1 MADNREAPQS
11 VEEAGA
17 LLGAAITRYGTG
29 VQASITP
36 PKGMHSSFAAN
47 SPVPSSELMMSLHAL
62 RALLRSA
69 PESIPLVAAPSL
81 LAGVLMKLLGV
92 SSSVASAPPDPNRRS
107 ATPPMLST
115 PLRRLWVDCVVLCH
129 RLGEGLSGNARVN
142 IYGFV
147 RNMISL
153 AGMNPRTAKAAGG
166 VRVAAFEAIA
176 GLFEDPKLS
185 PQLASWAMDV
195 VQLSQRALRS
205 SGNGEPTYR
214 VASINAACAV
224 AVACRQSSMKLRP
237 VEGSACLVLKGAMED
252 KAILEVVKLLKLAAM
267 DKFPEVRSAG
277 GALAGLLAPVLIHTN
292 VRKPHSSN
300 DGAAS
305 SPTMSLEDVM
315 TIAFRNIDDESPE
328 VASGWADALSR
339 CMSTSIE
346 YSKQLSVE
354 NTTRRNV
361 EGDGPSTPETK
372 EALNRRKGIVP
383 VSVCST
389 LPGAM
394 KYLVGHFVKAGGELV
409 ALRAG
414 GTYSTGG
421 RALRLGFA
429 RALVQLLRLQSE
441 LGAIGEGRGAS
452 SKEAILIILTMVGLD
467 METQLNL
474 HDRSTPQAESLDAT
488 SVVPVTP
495 YEAQPVNPLFGQ
507 VPAANPLFGQ
517 LPKKSHCD
525 PGIARMATSR
535 VLREGIV
542 ELASETSQ
550 LSILHDL
557 INLCSTGQKNVTA
570 NQLQVALI
578 EISHLL
584 ATLGEAA
591 GSSIEDLVSA
601 INRCLRHSSHGVRH
615 EAAVAAAAFASVFPC
630 DGRHLVQAAVND
642 IQLEHAELM
651 ALASTKKVEE
661 DTQDTSTP
669 RFLRFGKRAAPP
681 KVVKTDES
689 LKHQYA
695 VHGLSLMV
703 SMVIRDLPALPGG
716 LPDDLLSTVLS
727 VAEILASTLFNDVMT
742 RSNPSAA
749 CTSVRAGFGHLICG
763 ALTTGPAAVAKH
775 IALIFGLWQKTK
787 KPSERGPKFTAG
799 HDLICV
805 DAVLSSIVA
814 FLKHC
819 SELLLSIPDA
829 LSRTSLILE
838 ELLPLFLP
846 GGKLGSSPTNP
857 LAASRWQ
864 SAKASIMEAFSWL
877 PPGSYPMAADSLFS
891 FAASHIQEA
900 VHDGVICSKLQ
911 ALVNKEDALL
921 DAMSFSRAHSTGQ
934 VCGAR
939 DLDEDIILLSSE
951 VAHHSE
957 RESVLYFISPETHQM
972 HPKKRREF
980 RGSQVLGMVAL
991 GEPQKPP
998 TPLHAVGTWRAPID
1012 PSCSSKVR
1020 LVDAAIQAFSATFG
1034 LKSGKEQQEAMQ
1046 MLDFLVPS
1054 IYTQANR
1061 ATMGV
1066 STSLAEQDRRA
1077 KVRCGVFV
1085 IDSYAP

>member
-1 MADNREAPQS
+1 
-11 VEEAGA
+11 
-17 LLGAAITRYGTG
+17 
-29 VQASITP
+29 
-36 PKGMHSSFAAN
+36 
-47 SPVPSSELMMSLHAL
+47 MSLHAL

-92 SSSVASAPPDPNRRS
+92 SSSIASAPVDPNRRT

-129 RLGEGLSGNARVN
+129 RLGEGLSGNTRVN

-166 VRVAAFEAIA
+166 VRVAALEAMA

-185 PQLASWAMDV
+185 PQLASWGMDV
-195 VQLSQRALRS
+195 IQLSQRALRS

-214 VASINAACAV
+214 VASIHAACAV

-252 KAILEVVKLLKLAAM
+252 KAILEVVKLLRLAAM
-267 DKFPEVRSAG
+267 DKFPEVRSA
-277 GALAGLLAPVLIHTN
+277 AASLAGLLAPVLIHTSIK
-292 VRKPHSSN
+292 KPHSSN
-300 DGAAS
+300 EGAAS

-315 TIAFRNIDDESPE
+315 TISFKNIDDECPE

-346 YSKQLSVE
+346 YSQQLSAE
-354 NTTRRNV
+354 STTRRDV
-361 EGDGPSTPETK
+361 EGDGPSNPQTK
-372 EALNRRKGIVP
+372 EPSIRRKGIVP
-383 VSVCST
+383 LAACST
-389 LPGAM
+389 LPGAI

-414 GTYSTGG
+414 GTFSTGG
-421 RALRLGFA
+421 RALRLGFSRTLA
-429 RALVQLLRLQSE
+429 QFLRLQTE
-441 LGAIGEGRGAS
+441 LGSLGEGRGAS
-452 SKEAILIILTMVGLD
+452 VKEVLLIILAMVGSD
-467 METQLNL
+467 MEKQLQL

-488 SVVPVTP
+488 SVVPVSSKDTQAVNP
-495 YEAQPVNPLFGQ
+495 LFSQVPATNPLFGQ
-507 VPAANPLFGQ
+507 VP
-517 LPKKSHCD
+517 KKSHAD

-535 VLREGIV
+535 VIREGIV

-550 LSILHDL
+550 LSTLHDL
-557 INLCSTGQKNVTA
+557 TNLCGEGAKNVTP

-591 GSSIEDLVSA
+591 ASSVDDVVPA
-601 INRCLRHSSHGVRH
+601 MKRCLRHESHGVRH
-615 EAAVAAAAFASVFPC
+615 EAAVTAAAFTSVFPSH
-630 DGRHLVQAAVND
+630 GRLLVQAAVND

-661 DTQDTSTP
+661 DKQDISAP
-669 RFLRFGKRAAPP
+669 RFLRFGKRAATP
-681 KVVKTDES
+681 KVVKKDES

-716 LPDDLLSTVLS
+716 LPDELLNTVLS
-727 VAEILASTLFNDVMT
+727 VAEILASTLFNDIMT
-742 RSNPSAA
+742 RANPSAA
-749 CTSVRAGFGHLICG
+749 CTSVRAGFAHLICG
-763 ALTTGPAAVAKH
+763 ALTTGPGAITKH
-775 IALIFGLWQKTK
+775 IALIFGLWQKANKTTD
-787 KPSERGPKFTAG
+787 RGPNFTSG
-799 HDLICV
+799 HELICV
-805 DAVLSSIVA
+805 DAMLSSIVA

-829 LSRTSLILE
+829 LSKTSLILE
-838 ELLPLFLP
+838 DLLPLCLSD
-846 GGKLGSSPTNP
+846 GKLGASPMNP

-891 FAASHIQEA
+891 FAASHIQDA
-900 VHDGVICSKLQ
+900 VQSGVTCSILH
-911 ALVNKEDALL
+911 ALVNKEDTLL
-921 DAMSFSRAHSTGQ
+921 DAMSFSRASATGQ

-939 DLDEDIILLSSE
+939 DLEEDIILRTSE

-972 HPKKRREF
+972 HKEKVRKFRR
-980 RGSQVLGMVAL
+980 SQVLGMSAL
-991 GEPQKPP
+991 REPRKPP
-998 TPLHAVGTWRAPID
+998 TPLHAVGTWRSPID

-1034 LKSGKEQQEAMQ
+1034 LKSGKEQQGAMQ

-1054 IYTQANR
+1054 IYTQAAR

-1066 STSLAEQDRRA
+1066 AASLAEQDRRG
-1077 KVRCGVFV
+1077 KVRSFV
-1085 IDSYAP
+1085 VLLLVALCANYIFDSHPY